1 MKKSPFILKP
11 IFIGVLSVIS
21 SYSVADATWN
31 GSTGDY
37 RDNSNWDTGTIPDL
51 GVDNIVINNGQA
63 NLVLDGTFPGLNPG
77 GGSNGNTLT
86 IGGATSE
93 ESHLNIKV
101 TDATYVQSDSNSFLI
116 VGENGGTGTLTYDT
130 TANNNYMYSG
140 MNFQSV
146 TVGDGVN
153 GQQSQGFINIL
164 GSGKSPAQQ
173 YMGSQSIAT
182 GSLNVG
188 TNGGSGTINIDGG
201 SLDISGSVMDY
212 TNIDNNV
219 FTLGSGTNSTGTINV
234 LGGGKLSVAVGY
246 LTPNAAVIG
255 KDGGTGTLNI
265 SGQFNGL
272 DVNGNPTLVS
282 SRAIFYKGLVVGD
295 GVGSQGFVNIKD
307 GGLLITYAEATVG
320 KNDGS
325 GNILVS
331 GENSRWEVS
340 GKAYSDMMNGSYDW
354 SEEGVLTL
362 GSAGG
367 TGILTIDDGG
377 VVGIG
382 VGRSVS
388 GYFSDPDTGQYYY
401 GYDYE
406 FMGGTGTLNLTD
418 SADSTG
424 TLIIKGDAGKV
435 GVLDAAEVN
444 YGDGTGSVVFN
455 HNDYTGTYEFTP
467 ELVGSNANS
476 SYIVNNSGVTVF
488 NRDTSQFI
496 GHSVINGGVL
506 EVNSIL
512 GGDMTINNGGTLTG
526 IGTVGSTVLNAGGTI
541 SIGQYNTSTPSTL
554 TINGDYHGNNGTIVF
569 DTVLGNDPSAT
580 DKLIITGDTS
590 GSTYVKVNN
599 LGGLGDQTIQGIEL
613 INVQGASNGTFTQS
627 GRIVAG
633 AYNYSL
639 VKGDASKGAD
649 PNNWYLTSQ
658 YAKAGGGLGKDLR
671 AESAT
676 YIGLIENN
684 IATFNHSFH
693 DRQQT
698 LNNGYESSWMRVE
711 YAHDQYYAGEND
723 LLKNKVRRKLVHLGT
738 DLYQHDQFHFGIMAA
753 YAKSDIT
760 SSSRIKDYHSTGK
773 SDGYSAGIYATWYD
787 QDPTSGGLYIDSYAQ
802 YNWFRNQVNGHGL
815 AQEKFNTQG
824 HTLSI
829 ESGYGFVINK
839 SKQAT
844 WTVEPQA
851 QIIYGNS
858 SSFNYTEDNG
868 TRIHTNNDK
877 GQIRSRLGVRLQAEV
892 ENAKLFLT
900 TNYWNQNKYTAVSM
914 DGTEVHNNRAKNL
927 FEVKTG
933 VQYNINSKIQA
944 FGQLNAVTGENS
956 TRSYGGNVGIKY
968 QW

>member
-1 MKKSPFILKP
+1 MKNPRFILKP

-21 SYSVADATWN
+21 SYSVADAIWN
-31 GSTGDY
+31 GSTSDY
-37 RDNSNWDTGTIPDL
+37 KNDSNWSTGSVPDL
-51 GVDNIVINNGQA
+51 STENIIINSGQA
-63 NLVLDGTFPGLNPG
+63 NLVFDDDFYGFSKWAGSG
-77 GGSNGNTLT
+77 GNKLI
-86 IGGATSE
+86 IGGAASE
-93 ESHLNIKV
+93 KGNLNISV
-101 TDATYVQSDSNSFLI
+101 ADGTYHNQSSAEASLV
-116 VGENGGTGTLTYDT
+116 VGENGGNGTFTYDT
-130 TANNNYMYSG
+130 STNSNNQHISIDFN
-140 MNFQSV
+140 SV
-146 TVGDGVN
+146 TIGN
-153 GQQSQGFINIL
+153 GQQSQGFVNIL
-164 GSGKSPAQQ
+164 GSGKNIYQQ
-173 YMGSQSIAT
+173 YMGGEAVAT
-182 GSLNVG
+182 SSLNVG
-188 TNGGSGTINIDGG
+188 TNGGSGTVTIDGG
-201 SLDISGSVMDY
+201 SLDINGSVMDY
-212 TNIDNNV
+212 DTSDF
-219 FTLGSGTNSTGTINV
+219 FTLGNGTNSVGTVNV
-234 LGGGKLSVAVGY
+234 LGGGKLSVSVG
-246 LTPNAAVIG
+246 LIPANAAVIG
-255 KDGGTGTLNI
+255 KDGGTGLLNI
-265 SGQFNGL
+265 SGQFDGFDGTN
-272 DVNGNPTLVS
+272 NPTKIS
-282 SRAIFYKGLVVGD
+282 SRAIFFKGFVVGD
-295 GVGSQGFVNIKD
+295 GAGSQGFVNIKD
-307 GGLLITYAEATVG
+307 GGLLITYGETVVG
-320 KNDGS
+320 KSDGS

-340 GKAYSDMMNGSYDW
+340 GKASGEGVLDSYEW

-367 TGILTIDDGG
+367 TGILTIDDSG
-377 VVGIG
+377 VVSLG
-382 VGRSVS
+382 VGRSVNN
-388 GYFSDPDTGQYYY
+388 YYYNPDTGESYTS
-401 GYDYE
+401 YDYE

-435 GVLDAAEVN
+435 GVLDAVEVN
-444 YGDGTGSVVFN
+444 YGAGTGAVVFN

-467 ELVGSNANS
+467 ELVGSNATS
-476 SYIVNNSGVTVF
+476 SFIVNNSGVTVF

-496 GHSVINGGVL
+496 GHSVVNGGVL

-541 SIGQYNTSTPSTL
+541 AIGQYNTSTPSTL
-554 TINGDYHGNNGTIVF
+554 TINGDYQGNNGTIIF
-569 DTVLGNDPSAT
+569 DTVLGNDTSAT

-590 GSTYVKVNN
+590 GSSYVKVNN

-633 AYNYSL
+633 AYDYSL
-639 VKGDASKGAD
+639 VRGDASKGAD
-649 PNNWYLTSQ
+649 PNNWYLSSQ
-658 YAKAGGGLGKDLR
+658 YAKADGGLGSDLR
-671 AESAT
+671 AEAAT
-676 YIGLIENN
+676 YIGVIENN
-684 IATFNHSFH
+684 IAAFNHSFH

-711 YAHDQYYAGEND
+711 YAHDKYYAGDND
-723 LLKNKVRRKLVHLGT
+723 LLKNKVKRKLVHLGT

-802 YNWFRNQVNGHGL
+802 YNWFRNQINGHGL

-829 ESGYGFVINK
+829 ESGYGFVVNK

-844 WTVEPQA
+844 WIVEPQA

-868 TRIHTNNDK
+868 THIHTNNDK

-914 DGTEVHNNRAKNL
+914 DGTEVHSNRAKNL

-944 FGQLNAVTGENS
+944 FGQLNVITGENS